1 MTHIILCHFL
11 PHYQPKKMKKMKK
24 KHLEISSFY
33 TSAPKLMMTHEN
45 EKTKQNEKKKKK
57 IMEISPVDQMI
68 PEMVPDISCTTNRWM
83 EKVKYRGGCT
93 T

>member
-1 MTHIILCHFL
+1 
-11 PHYQPKKMKKMKK
+11 
-24 KHLEISSFY
+24 
-33 TSAPKLMMTHEN
+33 MMTHEN

-68 PEMVPDISCTTNRWM
+68 PEMVRDISCTTNRWM

>member
-1 MTHIILCHFL
+1 
-11 PHYQPKKMKKMKK
+11 
-24 KHLEISSFY
+24 
-33 TSAPKLMMTHEN
+33 MMTHEN

-68 PEMVPDISCTTNRWM
+68 PEMVPDISCKTNRWM